1 MLDEATAVEL
11 VLDITDQ
18 KVAEQAMR
26 DSEARLRS
34 LVEGIPQLVFRSH
47 ASGQRIWGSPQWVAY
62 TGLSEQESHGLGWL
76 DAIHPDD
83 RAATMAAWA
92 AAEARDLFSV
102 EHRTL
107 RALDRTY
114 RWFQSRVT
122 PVRDADGRNIEWFGT
137 STDMRRPCRRRQGRG
152 VEVDHRRRQLPQQ
165 RVSNVQFYAIK
176 AKLPPGKRRMRCL
189 AAAAGNLIVWLLR

>member
-62 TGLSEQESHGLGWL
+62 TGLSEQESLGLGWL
-76 DAIHPDD
+76 DAISPRRSRCDNGSLGGSR
-83 RAATMAAWA
+83 RAPHT
-92 AAEARDLFSV
+92 ARPGQDVPLV
-102 EHRTL
+102 PEPCNAGAGRRWPQHRM
-107 RALDRTY
+107 
-114 RWFQSRVT
+114 
-122 PVRDADGRNIEWFGT
+122 VRH
-137 STDMRRPCRRRQGRG
+137 
-152 VEVDHRRRQLPQQ
+152 VD
-165 RVSNVQFYAIK
+165 
-176 AKLPPGKRRMRCL
+176 
-189 AAAAGNLIVWLLR
+189 